1 MMMNNDMRKLRHM
14 PLHILALRTL
24 IVLCLL
30 ALLAL
35 YIFPLLWVAL
45 SGFKTSRELFL
56 SSFSF
61 PSSFNFENFTGVWR
75 VGISQYYLNSILIT
89 VVSCLLTTL
98 FAAMAAYPLSRYR
111 FRGKRFWFMFL
122 LCGLMLAPQVSL
134 ISNYKLL
141 QTLHLYDTYWALFL
155 TYTAFRIPFTMF
167 LMWSFFCKLPKE
179 VEEAAAIDGCSSF
192 RTFWSIVMPMSKP
205 AIATSLLLTARY
217 VWNDFMFSLV
227 FTESTSMRTI
237 PYGLYSLRGES
248 GTNWGYLLAG
258 MTMAALPMIILYLCA
273 QKQFVRGLS
282 AGSVKG

>member
-1 MMMNNDMRKLRHM
+1 MKNAIKKIQHL
-14 PLHILALRTL
+14 PPHIFVLRTL
-24 IVLCLL
+24 IVAGLL
-30 ALLAL
+30 ILLVL
-35 YIFPLLWVAL
+35 YIFPLLWVAM
-45 SGFKTSRELFL
+45 SGFKTSQELFL
-56 SSFSF
+56 SSFSL
-61 PSSFNFENFTGVWR
+61 PSSFSFDNFIGVWK
-75 VGISQYYLNSILIT
+75 VGISRYYMNSILIT

-98 FAAMAAYPLSRYR
+98 LAAMAAYPLSRYR

-134 ISNYKLL
+134 ISNYKIL
-141 QTLHLYDTYWALFL
+141 QSLHLYDTYWALFL

-179 VEEAAAIDGCSSF
+179 VEEAAAIDGCSSL

-227 FTESTSMRTI
+227 FTESTAMRTI

-282 AGSVKG
+282 VGSVKG